1 VCTTSQ
7 HGYSTAAP
15 SVRCSRGER
24 PCGGS
29 GLGRRVLVRHL
40 WRCLSLSPSL
50 PPSLPPSSGGP
61 RPRGDPA
68 RRRPTMRTTT
78 SLPSGARCPLTE
90 ARPRA
95 GVLRTAP
102 CRAGRAW
109 GTRRAT
115 RRGRRAA
122 APGSSG
128 WTSAQ
133 TRVLAR
139 LEMSTRGTT
148 VRKGGGVDATRR
160 ARGRERAAGGEH
172 PQVKAQGTPSPVAAE
187 AACPSTLATATVS
200 RGWLSDR
207 VSCALAMNAA
217 RRSRSAP
224 ARWAAARTGPVELP
238 GCSRSSTFHWGRFA
252 APVRPATVPPDAQNP
267 AAVRGG
273 LVRPR

>member
-1 VCTTSQ
+1 VKA
-7 HGYSTAAP
+7 AAP

-29 GLGRRVLVRHL
+29 GLGRRVLGRHL
-40 WRCLSLSPSL
+40 WRAPT
-50 PPSLPPSSGGP
+50 P

-95 GVLRTAP
+95 GALRTAP

-109 GTRRAT
+109 ETRRAT
-115 RRGRRAA
+115 RRSRRAA

-133 TRVLAR
+133 TRALAR
-139 LEMSTRGTT
+139 LEMRTRGTT
-148 VRKGGGVDATRR
+148 VRKGGGVDAMRR

-172 PQVKAQGTPSPVAAE
+172 PQVKAQKPPSPVAE
-187 AACPSTLATATVS
+187 AACPSTLTTATVS

-207 VSCALAMNAA
+207 VSCALAMDAA

-273 LVRPR
+273 LVRPRQMGESSQSFPARLSSQ